1 MAGVPQEADIETRR
15 AQFVEDFGVLFEQS
29 GGVRMLGRV
38 IGLLM
43 IADPPERTAE
53 QLATELQASR
63 GSISQTTRQLVQMGL
78 VQRFAKPGER
88 RDYFRIKPNGWTAM
102 TRAEIRLIASY
113 RELIGRG
120 LTLVPDGEG
129 ETRQNIEHTMRFFD
143 YVDREYRRFMDE
155 WDRLEKE
162 RQ

>member
-1 MAGVPQEADIETRR
+1 MPREADIETKR
-15 AQFVEDFGVLFEQS
+15 AQFVEEFGVLFEQS

-38 IGLLM
+38 IGLLT
-43 IADPPERTAE
+43 IAEPPERTAE
-53 QLATELQASR
+53 QLAAELQASR

-102 TRAEIRLIASY
+102 MRGEIRLIASY

-120 LTLVPDGEG
+120 LALVDEGDG
-129 ETRQNIEHTMRFFD
+129 ETRRNAEHAVRFFD
-143 YVDREYRRFMDE
+143 YVDREYRRFMDD
-155 WDRLEKE
+155 WDELEKA

>member
-1 MAGVPQEADIETRR
+1 MPREADIETKR
-15 AQFVEDFGVLFEQS
+15 AQFVEEFGVLFEQS

-38 IGLLM
+38 IGLLT
-43 IADPPERTAE
+43 IAEPPERTAE
-53 QLATELQASR
+53 QLAAELQASR

-102 TRAEIRLIASY
+102 MRGEIRLIANY

-120 LTLVPDGEG
+120 LALVDEGDG
-129 ETRQNIEHTMRFFD
+129 ETRRNAEHAVRFFD
-143 YVDREYRRFMDE
+143 YVDREYRRFMDD
-155 WDRLEKE
+155 WDELEKA

>member
-1 MAGVPQEADIETRR
+1 VPQDADIETRR

-43 IADPPERTAE
+43 IAEPPERTAE
-53 QLATELQASR
+53 QLASELQASR

-78 VQRFAKPGER
+78 VQRFTKPGER

-102 TRAEIRLIASY
+102 TRAEIRLIANY

-120 LTLVPDGEG
+120 LTLVPGGEG
-129 ETRQNIEHTMRFFD
+129 EARRNIEHAVRFFD

-155 WDRLEKE
+155 WDQLEKE

>member
-1 MAGVPQEADIETRR
+1 MPREADIETKR
-15 AQFVEDFGVLFEQS
+15 AQFVEEFGVLFEQS

-38 IGLLM
+38 IGLLT
-43 IADPPERTAE
+43 IAEPPERTAE
-53 QLATELQASR
+53 QLAAELQASR

-102 TRAEIRLIASY
+102 MRGEIRLIASY

-120 LTLVPDGEG
+120 LALVDEGDG
-129 ETRQNIEHTMRFFD
+129 ETRRNAEHAVRFFD
-143 YVDREYRRFMDE
+143 YVDREYRRFMDA
-155 WDRLEKE
+155 WDELEKA